1 MNSKALESALGYF
14 SIENNALVVGGK
26 TLAEWAEEV
35 STPFYLYDMS
45 VVERKIALFRESMP
59 GDVLLYY
66 AVKANPHPEL
76 LRRIS
81 SKVDGFDVA
90 SKGELEAVI
99 QAGAKAEG
107 IGFAGP
113 GKTES
118 ELERAVDYDIGSL
131 NIESE
136 RELESVARIAERT
149 GSRPKVSVR
158 INPDFELHGS
168 GMKMGGGPKPFG
180 IDSERVPAVL
190 KRILELPVR
199 FRGFHVYAGSQNLS
213 AETVAECMEKTLGL
227 IWRIVGEVCCDV
239 ELINLGG
246 GFGIPYYENDREL
259 EIGRIGVYLEVLL
272 RKYRPRFPGA
282 KFVVELGRFLTGECG
297 IYATKVLY
305 RKRSRGK
312 TYLVTDGGMNHHLA
326 ASGNFGQVLKKNFP
340 IVAAGKINGAPT
352 EQVDVVGPLCTPLDR
367 LAQNAMLPETREGDI
382 IAVLNSGAYGY
393 TASPILFLGR
403 TKPAEIVA

>member
-1 MNSKALESALGYF
+1 MNSKALEYALGYF
-14 SIENNALVVGGK
+14 FVENGALVAGGK

-35 STPFYLYDMS
+35 PTPFYLYDMS
-45 VVERKIALFRESMP
+45 VVERKIAVFREAMP
-59 GDVLLYY
+59 KDVLLYY

-90 SKGELEAVI
+90 SKGELDAVI
-99 QAGAKAEG
+99 IAGGKAER

-118 ELERAVDYDIGSL
+118 ELERAVELDIGSL

-136 RELESVARIAERT
+136 RELELLARIAERT
-149 GSRPKVSVR
+149 GSRPNVSVR
-158 INPDFELHGS
+158 VNPDFELHGS

-180 IDSERVPAVL
+180 IDSERVPSVL
-190 KRILELPVR
+190 RRICELPVR

-213 AETVAECMEKTLGL
+213 AETVSECMEKTLGL
-227 IWRIVGEVCCDV
+227 VWRIAKEAGCKV

-246 GFGIPYYENDREL
+246 GFGIPYYEKDREL
-259 EIGRIGVYLEVLL
+259 DIGTIGKALEALL
-272 RKYRPRFPGA
+272 GEYRPGFPEA
-282 KFVVELGRFLTGECG
+282 KFVVELGRYLTGECG

-305 RKRSRGK
+305 RKQSRGK

-326 ASGNFGQVLKKNFP
+326 ASGNLGQVLKKNFP
-340 IVAAGKINGAPT
+340 IGAAGKIDGAPT

-367 LAQNAMLPETREGDI
+367 LAQNAMLPEAREGDI
-382 IAVLNSGAYGY
+382 IAILNSGAYGY
-393 TASPILFLGR
+393 TASPILFLGQA
-403 TKPAEIVA
+403 KPAEIVV